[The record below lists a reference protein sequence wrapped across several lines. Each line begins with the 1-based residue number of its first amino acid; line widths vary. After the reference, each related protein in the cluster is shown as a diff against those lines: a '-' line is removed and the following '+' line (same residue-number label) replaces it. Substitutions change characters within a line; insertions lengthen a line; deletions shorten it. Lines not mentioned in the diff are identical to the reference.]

1 MCPKDKHTI
10 IELRSEDGTSLAE
23 GTAHDNTFKRFS
35 NMDFRGLLNDHP
47 EGDKGL
53 WNVRVVYFG
62 LYQSQG
68 MTNAS
73 AIDITIDK
81 INSPFVLSSKPRRTL
96 TLGTANAKFLRDV
109 DNSDGESI
117 LPAGFF
123 MGENE
128 GHTTTCRIDFTD
140 WEVRLYA
147 NIDAGRSEGYELK
160 SNASGTLQTINDWVL
175 RLELSPYHNH

>member
-10 IELRSEDGTSLAE
+10 IELRSEDGTTLAD
-23 GTAHDNTFKRFS
+23 GTAHANTFKRFS

-53 WNVRVVYFG
+53 WNVKVVYFS
-62 LYQSQG
+62 LYQPLG

-73 AIDITIDK
+73 SIDIVIDK
-81 INSPFVLSSKPRRTL
+81 ITSPFVLSSKPRRDL
-96 TLGTANAKFLRDV
+96 TLASANVKLLRDV
-109 DNSDGESI
+109 DNSTGESI

-123 MGENE
+123 INENDA
-128 GHTTTCRIDFTD
+128 HTNTCRIDFTD

-147 NIDAGRSEGYELK
+147 DVDAGNSGGYELK
-160 SNASGTLQTINDWVL
+160 SHPVGTPNAINDWVL
-175 RLELSPYHNH
+175 RLEFSPYHNH